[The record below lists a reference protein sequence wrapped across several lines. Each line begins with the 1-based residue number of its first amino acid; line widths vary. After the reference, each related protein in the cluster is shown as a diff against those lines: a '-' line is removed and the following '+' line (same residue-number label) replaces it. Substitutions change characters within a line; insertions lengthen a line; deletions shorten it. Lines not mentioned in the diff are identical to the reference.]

1 MPVDKRIRT
10 LSDIVRR
17 LRQGESFSVTRLTSI
32 KSLCRDQR
40 AASEFS
46 LHLGQLCL
54 RKMKGRCPRHLTPSK
69 HKLFRELAESA
80 VSHMEAYNKR
90 RSERTKRPLVS
101 LLSKIERAQDQY
113 ERHAWGAVRVIE
125 SQNLLAIENALSA
138 ILYPLRSS
146 NACYKIARCYVERYE
161 ARHGTGLVP
170 SSAEPLQEIVDF
182 WSTYLDKRA

>member
-1 MPVDKRIRT
+1 M
-10 LSDIVRR
+10 
-17 LRQGESFSVTRLTSI
+17 TS
-32 KSLCRDQR
+32 K
-40 AASEFS
+40 ATAP
-46 LHLGQLCL
+46 LGTDATETPS
-54 RKMKGRCPRHLTPSK
+54 RKMSHSSGETLHCVN
-69 HKLFRELAESA
+69 REVAET
-80 VSHMEAYNKR
+80 MNKA
-90 RSERTKRPLVS
+90 ERTKRPLVS

-125 SQNLLAIENALSA
+125 SQNLLAIEDALSA